1 MRLPALL
8 LAVLAA
14 GGCGLLEFY
23 REETAG
29 ISPAQLLPLA
39 LQEKQ
44 YVTDRNL
51 EAKVRG
57 ALAAR
62 AMHDVEVDVYL
73 EDVTLRG
80 DPRAAEVVKRLS
92 GVKSVRHD

>member
-1 MRLPALL
+1 MRLSALL

-29 ISPAQLLPLA
+29 ISPAKLVPLA

-62 AMHDVEVDVYL
+62 GMHAVEVDVYL
-73 EDVTLRG
+73 KQVTLRG
-80 DPRAAEVVKRLS
+80 DPRAAAVARSVHGVESVEVK
-92 GVKSVRHD
+92 